1 MNYAVQ
7 AAEFG
12 IRWVCQAPQ
21 ALALLCQ
28 TMLDRN
34 YAKNTNAPSR
44 VFAGAWMLVLAIVIA
59 LSATWPNAHMDWAFW
74 LLSAPMVVASILRS
88 AMAPAFTERL
98 STITTIIA
106 GVWIQSCFDIA
117 NVWDWLSLGAIVV
130 DPLLMAAAGATT
142 FGYNVTLV
150 DPQPRA
156 DFPFAATSSGSIMMT
171 LEHLNSVGLG
181 LSLFCIAVHTLLQ
194 CQATNSRLRRFTSV
208 TTAPIILIVV
218 HCILAV
224 QRISPAMLF
233 PLLIYLPTCLLYD
246 PPPQSVPWY
255 TNTRFNS
262 KFVIYDRILKVFAA
276 IVCPVLA
283 ATGHDVAQAGVSVT
297 FNVLLGGM
305 LLSSETCT
313 IPFVSRTR
321 ALGHGFSTVAV
332 ATSIAVRYG
341 APSAE
346 TFGWGAL
353 LTILF
358 LYSVMCCCSNPDK
371 PPPIT
376 PAMISPQV

>member
-21 ALALLCQ
+21 SLALLCQ

-44 VFAGAWMLVLAIVIA
+44 VFAGVWMLVLALVIA
-59 LSATWPNAHMDWAFW
+59 LSTAWPGAHMDWAFW
-74 LLSAPMVVASILRS
+74 LLSAPMVVASIIRS

-156 DFPFAATSSGSIMMT
+156 EFPFAAASSGSIMMT
-171 LEHLNSVGLG
+171 LENLNSLGLG
-181 LSLFCIAVHTLLQ
+181 LSLFCVAVHTLLQ
-194 CQATNSRLRRFTSV
+194 CQPANSRLRRFTSV

-276 IVCPVLA
+276 IVCPALA

-358 LYSVMCCCSNPDK
+358 LYSVMCCCSNPDR

-376 PAMISPQV
+376 PSMISPQV